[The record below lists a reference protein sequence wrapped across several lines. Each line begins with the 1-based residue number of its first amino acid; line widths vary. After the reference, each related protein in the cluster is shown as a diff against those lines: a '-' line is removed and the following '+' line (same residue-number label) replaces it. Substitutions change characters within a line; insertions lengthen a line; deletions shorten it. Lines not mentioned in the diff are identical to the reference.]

1 MTAEEIEKI
10 YHELS
15 PTYHGRK
22 EGYFGVAY
30 IAKRFNIPAEHA
42 ATFINFEGENHGIDG
57 FYHDESDNSLYLFVF
72 RWSDDP
78 MAFKD
83 ALDSLG
89 KDGMYKLFFSTSR
102 LAGDG
107 QILTSIK
114 NDLSNHYE
122 SIQNIYINFVFNGDP
137 ISAEQ
142 SKVLG
147 FLREGVEDKKDLV
160 DSYFKNR
167 SRLTSQGATGDDE
180 RHIPELIL
188 QYVSNEIAFGHS
200 TYSRQA
206 AEYTV
211 KINGQSQKIA
221 GGENELTLVFLSLW
235 QLYQMYTEM
244 GERFF
249 EKNIRSGLDDG
260 NMTNHQIKSSL
271 KKVIENEELPENF
284 TLYHNGIAMTAQT
297 LEESLNG
304 VASIRMVEP
313 RILNGVQTV
322 KILKQFIE
330 STSRAKKNTKK
341 KKNKGSTDDNIH
353 SNPDNQNNGGIYDSL
368 EQQLGKT
375 MVVARIIR
383 SPDDEFLKR
392 VTINNNR
399 QNPIMPWNLR
409 ANDLVQIQL
418 EELFGKMQIYYERRQ
433 NAYNSL
439 TDQDLESIGIEKG
452 VIEIRKFAQ
461 TILAMQGHIDR
472 ISEMKEVFENES
484 WYKDTFKQ
492 RYLQVDPRKFV
503 LLYKIQYRLPSVI
516 REIRNIGS
524 ERYSYASKAK
534 NLLWCLSIQGIMND
548 AKFARYL
555 EIYGTSVTIE
565 AGLTQILRRLAS
577 TQLRL
582 ILRDTLEKR
591 NYRQNIEAGKL
602 SFLNTKSALE
612 DCMKIA
618 TAKFGWERLYL

>member
-1 MTAEEIEKI
+1 MEEIEKI

-22 EGYFGVAY
+22 DDYFGVAY
-30 IAKRFNIPAEHA
+30 ITKRFNIPAEHA
-42 ATFINFEGENHGIDG
+42 ATFVNFKGENYGIDG
-57 FYHDESDNSLYLFVF
+57 FYHDKSDNSLYLFVF

-89 KDGMYKLFFSTSR
+89 KDGMYRLFFSTSR
-102 LAGDG
+102 LAEDG

-114 NDLSNHYE
+114 NVLSSNYE
-122 SIQNIYINFVFNGDP
+122 SIRNIYINFVFNGDP
-137 ISAEQ
+137 IIAEQ

-147 FLREGVEDKKDLV
+147 FLRESVEDKKDLV

-167 SRLTSQGATGDDE
+167 SRLASQGATRDDE
-180 RHIPELIL
+180 RHMTELIL

-200 TYSRQA
+200 TSSRQA
-206 AEYTV
+206 AEYIIKV
-211 KINGQSQKIA
+211 NGPSQKIA
-221 GGENELTLVFLSLW
+221 GGENELTLVFLPLW

-260 NMTNHQIKSSL
+260 NMTNYQIKSSL
-271 KKVIENEELPENF
+271 KKVIDHEELPENF

-304 VASIRMVEP
+304 ATSIRMVEP

-330 STSRAKKNTKK
+330 SASHSKKST
-341 KKNKGSTDDNIH
+341 KKNKSNTDDIIHSSTDGDN
-353 SNPDNQNNGGIYDSL
+353 SGTYDNLQ
-368 EQQLGKT
+368 QQLGKT

-409 ANDLVQIQL
+409 ANDLVQIQF

-472 ISEMKEVFENES
+472 ISDMKEVFENER

-516 REIRNIGS
+516 REIKNIGS
-524 ERYSYASKAK
+524 ERYSYAPKAK
-534 NLLWCLSIQGIMND
+534 NLLWCLSIQGILND
-548 AKFARYL
+548 PKFSKHL

-602 SFLNTKSALE
+602 SFLHTKTTLE
-612 DCMKIA
+612 DCMKVA
-618 TAKFGWERLYL
+618 TDKFGWDRLYL